1 MTFEF
6 HWKRN
11 SFCPQL
17 QVGFLLLN
25 TNKRIQMKKVLLGM
39 AIIAASASVQADSA
53 VTLGYAQS
61 ALKEAS
67 NSNGFALG
75 YSYVPAGQKLG
86 VITSVLHTRGDDNS
100 NGIKTNY
107 TMTSL
112 SVGPMYSVTESLD
125 VYSTLGFM
133 TGKADIKSD
142 SVKGT
147 VRDTAT
153 TLGAGI
159 QYSFENNFVTKLGME
174 KTLNNDIDAINF
186 IIGGGYR
193 F

>member
-1 MTFEF
+1 
-6 HWKRN
+6 
-11 SFCPQL
+11 
-17 QVGFLLLN
+17 
-25 TNKRIQMKKVLLGM
+25 M
-39 AIIAASASVQADSA
+39 AIIAASASVQANSA
-53 VTLGYAQS
+53 ATLGYAQS
-61 ALKEAS
+61 TLKEAS
-67 NSNGFALG
+67 NANGFALG

-133 TGKADIKSD
+133 TSKTDIKSD
-142 SVKGT
+142 ST

-153 TLGAGI
+153 TLGTGI